1 MLPSLKLLAN
11 ETLGVPWSI
20 LGLVGGILLMLLGGH
35 WLVNGAVALARR
47 MGISALVIGMTVVAF
62 GTSAPELALN
72 VIAAIDGKT
81 SLAFGNVVGSNI
93 ANIGL
98 VLGLSALAAPLMI
111 SSRIIRLELP
121 WLILVTL
128 VFLLIAW
135 LPPGVEDEAGYNRI
149 DGIILLLGS
158 LFICFQWL
166 RRSEADASDSLATE
180 STSDT
185 TPGENERLKPG
196 SHGMVILL
204 SGLALLLVGG
214 KAAEEGAVAIAEHL
228 GVADLVIG
236 LTIVAIAT
244 TLPEILT
251 CVIATRRGHA
261 DLAVG
266 TVVGSNL
273 FNIVLVMG
281 VTSIV
286 HPVAIPDNGWWSLAA
301 LLFFTMLLLP
311 LARSARTLSRIEGI
325 ALLVMY
331 LGFLVG
337 STWLELG
344 TAQG

>member
-20 LGLVGGILLMLLGGH
+20 IGLVGGILLMLLGGH
-35 WLVNGAVALARR
+35 WLVEGAVTLARR
-47 MGISALVIGMTVVAF
+47 MGVSALVIGMTVVAF

-72 VIAAIDGKT
+72 VIAAIDGET

-121 WLILVTL
+121 WLIVVTL
-128 VFLLIAW
+128 VFLLLAW

-149 DGIILLLGS
+149 DGILLLLGS
-158 LFICFQWL
+158 LFICLQWH
-166 RRSEADASDSLATE
+166 RRSNADTSDALATE
-180 STSDT
+180 STSDIV
-185 TPGENERLKPG
+185 PGENKHLKSG
-196 SHGMVILL
+196 SLSTAILL
-204 SGLALLLVGG
+204 SGLILLMIGG

-228 GVADLVIG
+228 GVSDLIIG

-244 TLPEILT
+244 TLPEIIT
-251 CVIATRRGHA
+251 CIIATRRGHS

-286 HPVAIPDNGWWSLAA
+286 HPVAIPGNGWWSLAA
-301 LLFFTMLLLP
+301 LLVFTMLLLP

-325 ALLVMY
+325 ALLMMY